1 MYSIIKPRRKGSDEM
16 EEKDNLLDSYIQ
28 ELRRGTLVLSVLS
41 QLKNEEYGYTLSTK
55 LKDKGL
61 DIEQNTLYPLLRRL
75 ETRNLL
81 VSIWKLEEARQRRYY
96 KLSPAGLEMLE
107 KLTDEWS
114 KVVSITEKL
123 LSEQEDKNGLN

>member
-1 MYSIIKPRRKGSDEM
+1 M
-16 EEKDNLLDSYIQ
+16 EDKDNLLDSYIQ

-96 KLSPAGLEMLE
+96 KLSPEGLEMLV

-123 LSEQEDKNGLN
+123 LNEQEDKNGLN